1 MTITQAVIV
10 AAGQGT
16 RFLPATLTIPKEIL
30 PIVDRPMLHYI
41 AEEALQAGARHIVLI
56 SARGKQVMED
66 YFDGHAEFERSLR
79 EKKDIA
85 RANLVSSI
93 SSMMD
98 VVVVRQKEQKGLGHA
113 ILSAAP
119 ALQKEPFAALLPDD
133 IIDAQPSVLQQ
144 MVEVYKR
151 HPGGALIAVERVPRA
166 QISAYGIIDPEPVKG
181 EDRVFRVKG
190 MVEKPAPED
199 APSDLGIV
207 GRYILPPEIFDAIR
221 RTPPGAKG
229 EIQIT
234 DAIDLLRREGV
245 PVNVYEFHGDRYD
258 VGNPLGALKASIA
271 LGLKRPD
278 IGPALRDF
286 LQTLRVHA

>member
-1 MTITQAVIV
+1 MTIQQAVIV

-16 RFLPATLTIPKEIL
+16 RFLPATLTVPKEVL
-30 PIVDRPMLHYI
+30 PIVDRPMLHYVV
-41 AEEALQAGARHIVLI
+41 EEALQAGAAHIVLI

-66 YFDGHAEFERSLR
+66 YFDGHAELERALR
-79 EKKDIA
+79 EKNDNA
-85 RANLVSSI
+85 RAEQVASI
-93 SSMMD
+93 GRMMD

-113 ILSAAP
+113 VLSAEP

-133 IIDAQPSVLQQ
+133 IIDAQPPALQQ

-151 HPGGALIAVERVPRA
+151 HPGAIIAVERVPRA
-166 QISAYGIIDPEPVKG
+166 QISAYGVIDPEPMG
-181 EDRVFRVKG
+181 EERVFRVKG

-207 GRYILPPEIFDAIR
+207 GRYILPHEIFDAIR
-221 RTPPGAKG
+221 RTPPGARG

-234 DAIDLLRREGV
+234 DAINLLRREGM
-245 PVNVYEFHGDRYD
+245 PVYVYEFRGDRYD

-271 LGLKRPD
+271 LGLKHPD
-278 IGPALRDF
+278 IGPPLRTF
-286 LQTLRVHA
+286 LQRLSVHA